1 MLGYQSGASK
11 SLRDGLSTTEQKTRL
26 IAIGAFLAL
35 GAWLALTSPGV
46 GEANPSF
53 EQTRER
59 IALAGFPHDQK
70 EHQKIECAA
79 CHQGAPQKPINTDEP
94 MAKDFPH
101 TSCIRCHNFAAEVF
115 KATSGKNR
123 FCGVCHEQRSISR
136 SDKALRLGVLSAG
149 KTGEFEDV
157 FSHKA
162 HRKSLPAS
170 LQIRPVSAPRPYGA
184 QFTSGASPRCTDCHA
199 QVQRGQAEAKEMLT
213 EKGHAACFVCHGNP
227 PESRSAPASE
237 FPYANDCRVCHALGE
252 PGMTAH
258 SRFGVIKEFKHDD
271 HALDI
276 RPKKKADFPIS
287 TAPDRLCIECHKPA
301 DEAQKLSEIAL
312 PELGYCQKCHI
323 DNRPGLPGKLADEV
337 AARLTKK

>member
-1 MLGYQSGASK
+1 LV
-11 SLRDGLSTTEQKTRL
+11 TTERKTRL

-35 GAWLALTSPGV
+35 GAWLALTAPGV

-59 IALAGFPHDQK
+59 TVRAGFPHDQK
-70 EHQKIECAA
+70 EHQKVECAA
-79 CHQGAPQKPINTDEP
+79 CHHGAPQKPVSTDEP
-94 MAKDFPH
+94 KAKDFPH

-149 KTGEFEDV
+149 QTGEFEDV

-184 QFTSGASPRCTDCHA
+184 QFSAGASPRCTDCHA
-199 QVQRGQAEAKEMLT
+199 QVQRAQPATKEMLT
-213 EKGHAACFVCHGNP
+213 ENGHAACFVCHDNQP
-227 PESRSAPASE
+227 ASRNAPAAE
-237 FPYANDCRVCHALGE
+237 FPYASDCRVCHALRG
-252 PGMTAH
+252 PGMIAH
-258 SRFGVIKEFKHDD
+258 ASFPVIKEFKHDD

-276 RPKKKADFPIS
+276 RPKKRTDFPIS
-287 TAPDRLCIECHKPA
+287 AALDRLCIECHKPA
-301 DEAQKLSEIAL
+301 DEARKLSEIAL
-312 PELGYCQKCHI
+312 PEIAYCQKCHI
-323 DNRPGLPGKLADEV
+323 DNRPGLPGKLSDDV
-337 AARLTKK
+337 SARLMKK